1 MNNFTNF
8 IFEARKDYSSDVL
21 YVSEITNYIN
31 KVKKDIPG
39 NVKDVIFLTKKYNLL
54 KAEEIDEIRNAS
66 KSSLKKLSSKYNI
79 PVDALL
85 ELWELLKDIK
95 KNIRML
101 PQYQSAMEREMIELG
116 KLSMD
121 DLTIDLATNA
131 GRNAAAKMYS
141 PLALKIVDQYLG
153 KSRLTKQELMSAALQ
168 GLSDAMN
175 DWGKNGDDKKVAFKT
190 YAGFRIKQQILNDIN
205 AYSHDLSGTNW
216 YSNQQGIENLD
227 ALSLDKMMSGEDNIE
242 LDHIGALGAED
253 KDMSGVESEDKNWQH
268 IFKLI
273 EGQFKQRDIDIFYRY
288 FGLNGYKRE
297 KSKDIAKSYGM
308 SEGNI
313 RNSVINKIISFLKKD
328 KHAIRILAGINQS
341 YNESLMGEL
350 FGMDKDT
357 IFETLLN
364 DDIFIL
370 LEELNRW
377 NNKEVFKTSIES
389 ALSNI
394 DGEDKVILNNM
405 LIGDFNTIDDNF
417 KKNKKLIIL
426 FLGLLYPTESMSRKS
441 DVSLIEYMVE
451 IQDLYKKYY
460 RK

>member
-8 IFEARKDYSSDVL
+8 IFEARKNYSSDSL
-21 YVSEITNYIN
+21 YMSEITNYIN
-31 KVKKDIPG
+31 KVNKHIPN
-39 NVKDVIFLTKKYNLL
+39 NVRDVIFLTKKYNLL

-66 KSSLKKLSSKYNI
+66 KSSLKKLSIKYNI
-79 PVDALL
+79 PEDSIL

-121 DLTIDLATNA
+121 DLTIDLTTNA

-141 PLALKIVDQYLG
+141 PLVVKIVNQYIG

-168 GLSDAMN
+168 GLTDAMN
-175 DWGKNGDDKKVAFKT
+175 DWGKNGENKVAFKT

-216 YSNQQGIENLD
+216 YSNQQNIDNLD

-242 LDHIGALGAED
+242 LDHIGALGVED
-253 KDMSGVESEDKNWQH
+253 KDMSNIESEDKNWQH

-328 KHAIRILAGINQS
+328 KQALKILSDIQQT
-341 YNESLMGEL
+341 YNESLISEL

-377 NNKEVFKTSIES
+377 NNKDVFKTSIES
-389 ALSNI
+389 ALDYIS
-394 DGEDKVILNNM
+394 GADKVILNNM
-405 LIGDFNTIDDNF
+405 LVGNFNTIDDNF

-426 FLGLLYPTESMSRKS
+426 FLGLIYPTESMSRKS

>member
-1 MNNFTNF
+1 
-8 IFEARKDYSSDVL
+8 
-21 YVSEITNYIN
+21 
-31 KVKKDIPG
+31 
-39 NVKDVIFLTKKYNLL
+39 
-54 KAEEIDEIRNAS
+54 
-66 KSSLKKLSSKYNI
+66 
-79 PVDALL
+79 
-85 ELWELLKDIK
+85 
-95 KNIRML
+95 
-101 PQYQSAMEREMIELG
+101 
-116 KLSMD
+116 
-121 DLTIDLATNA
+121 
-131 GRNAAAKMYS
+131 
-141 PLALKIVDQYLG
+141 
-153 KSRLTKQELMSAALQ
+153 
-168 GLSDAMN
+168 
-175 DWGKNGDDKKVAFKT
+175 
-190 YAGFRIKQQILNDIN
+190 
-205 AYSHDLSGTNW
+205 
-216 YSNQQGIENLD
+216 
-227 ALSLDKMMSGEDNIE
+227 MMSGEDNIE
-242 LDHIGALGAED
+242 LDHISSLGAED

-328 KHAIRILAGINQS
+328 KHAIRILASINQS

>member
-8 IFEARKDYSSDVL
+8 IFEARKNYSSDNL
-21 YVSEITNYIN
+21 YMSEITNYIN
-31 KVKKDIPG
+31 KVNKHIPN
-39 NVKDVIFLTKKYNLL
+39 NVRDVIFLTKKYNLL
-54 KAEEIDEIRNAS
+54 KAEEIDEIRNAG
-66 KSSLKKLSSKYNI
+66 KSSLKKLSAKYNI
-79 PVDALL
+79 PEDSIL

-101 PQYQSAMEREMIELG
+101 PQYQSTMEREMIELG

-121 DLTIDLATNA
+121 DLTIDLTTNA

-141 PLALKIVDQYLG
+141 PLVVKIVNQYIG

-168 GLSDAMN
+168 GLTDAMN
-175 DWGKNGDDKKVAFKT
+175 DWGKNGENKVAFKT

-216 YSNQQGIENLD
+216 YSNQQNIDNLD

-242 LDHIGALGAED
+242 LDHIGALGVED
-253 KDMSGVESEDKNWQH
+253 KDMSNIESEDKNWQH

-328 KHAIRILAGINQS
+328 KQALKILSDIQQT
-341 YNESLMGEL
+341 YNESLISEL

-377 NNKEVFKTSIES
+377 NNKDVFKTAIES
-389 ALSNI
+389 ALDYIS
-394 DGEDKVILNNM
+394 GADKVILNN
-405 LIGDFNTIDDNF
+405 LLVGNFNTIDDNF